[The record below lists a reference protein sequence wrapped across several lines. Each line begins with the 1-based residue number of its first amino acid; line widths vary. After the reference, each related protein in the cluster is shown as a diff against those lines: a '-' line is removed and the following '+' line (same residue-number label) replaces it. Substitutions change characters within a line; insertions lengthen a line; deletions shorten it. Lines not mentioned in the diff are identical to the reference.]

1 MSTDTPFT
9 ESHAASTSPS
19 AGRGIAVAAGIIA
32 VGNVTSRVLGLV
44 REQVIAGLF
53 GASAA
58 TDAFVAASAVPT
70 IIFDLLIGGAISAAL
85 IPVFSDYAA
94 PDRRRELA
102 RLSST
107 VLILT
112 LAAMAGLAVLLEVFA
127 PAVAFLVGGGFEP
140 EVLSLTTRLIRFI
153 LPSVACFGVSAVL
166 TGLLYSQQRF
176 AFPAFGAAIYNLGI
190 ILGGLLL
197 ARSFDVAALAMGVL
211 LGALLQ
217 VVIQLLGLRGL
228 GLRFSLELGH
238 PGLRRILALYTPVVL
253 GLVVSQAAVIID
265 RNLASRTGEGS
276 MAAMRFA
283 TTLIQFPLGL
293 VVTAIS
299 MAVLPTLARLGSNE
313 DLAAFRRTLALGV
326 RMVLILII
334 PATVGLAVLA
344 TPIVALLFQR
354 GAFTP
359 EDTRLTV
366 LALTFYLIGLPCAA
380 IDQPLIYAFYARK
393 DTRTPVVVGVMAIGV
408 YLVVALAL
416 IRPLGMVGLVLANSA
431 QWASHALV
439 MLVLL
444 HRRLDGVRGQ
454 GLGLITGKALL
465 ASLVMALVAWVVQG
479 WLVGAVPGGE
489 TLNNLIVVTGAGL
502 AGGVTYVGAAAA
514 LGVGELRMIGDL
526 IWSRL
531 QVATESRGRSQK

>member
-1 MSTDTPFT
+1 MSTNTSLV
-9 ESHAASTSPS
+9 ESTTTSASP
-19 AGRGIAVAAGIIA
+19 GQGIAVAAGIIA
-32 VGNVTSRVLGLV
+32 IGNVTSRVLGLV

-94 PDRRRELA
+94 PNRREELA
-102 RLSST
+102 RLAGT
-107 VLILT
+107 VLTLT
-112 LAAMAGLAVLLEVFA
+112 LVAMGGLAVLLELLA
-127 PAVAFLVGGGFEP
+127 PAVAYLVGGGFAP
-140 EVLSLTTRLIRFI
+140 EVLSLTTQLVRFI
-153 LPSVACFGVSAVL
+153 LPSAACFGVSAVL

-176 AFPAFGAAIYNLGI
+176 TFPAFGAAIYNLGI

-197 ARSFDVAALAMGVL
+197 ARHLGVTSLALGVV

-217 VVIQLLGLRGL
+217 VVIQLPGLRGL
-228 GLRFSLELGH
+228 GLRFTLEPGH
-238 PGLRRILALYTPVVL
+238 PGLRRILELYTPVVL
-253 GLVVSQAAVIID
+253 GLIVSQVAVVID

-299 MAVLPTLARLGSNE
+299 MAVLPTLARLASEE
-313 DLAAFRRTLALGV
+313 DLAVFRRTLALGV
-326 RMVLILII
+326 RLVLILII
-334 PATVGLAVLA
+334 PATVGLAVLG
-344 TPIVALLFQR
+344 TPIVALLFER

-380 IDQPLIYAFYARK
+380 VDQPLIYAFYARK
-393 DTRTPVVVGVMAIGV
+393 DTRTPVLVGLMAIGV
-408 YLVVALAL
+408 YLIVALAL
-416 IRPLGMVGLVLANSA
+416 IGPLGMVGLVLANSA

-439 MLVLL
+439 MLALV

-465 ASLVMALVAWVVQG
+465 ASLAMALVAWGGQG
-479 WLVGAVPGGE
+479 WLAGAFPAGG
-489 TLNNLIVVTGAGL
+489 TLSHLVVVVGAGL
-502 AGGVTYVGAAAA
+502 AGGMVYLAVATA
-514 LGVGELRMIGDL
+514 LGVSELRLIGDL
-526 IWSRL
+526 VRSRL
-531 QVATESRGRSQK
+531 QP